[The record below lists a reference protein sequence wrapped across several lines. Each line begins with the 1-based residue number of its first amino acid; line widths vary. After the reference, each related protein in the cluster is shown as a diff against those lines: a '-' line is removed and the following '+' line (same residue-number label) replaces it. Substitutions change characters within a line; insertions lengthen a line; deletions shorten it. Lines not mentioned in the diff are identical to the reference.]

1 MSAAAAHDASACH
14 WPTEQAKAF
23 CAHLPETQTSCC
35 KTSELAGISDHGR
48 LDGGSKL
55 VGKMGLERN
64 LQQSCVPESSPAQ
77 AELHWWLYTGTA
89 WA

>member
-14 WPTEQAKAF
+14 WPTEQTNAF
-23 CAHLPETQTSCC
+23 CAPLPETETSCC
-35 KTSELAGISDHGR
+35 ISDHGR

-77 AELHWWLYTGTA
+77 AELHWWLYTGRA